1 MERGDHI
8 RGIVM
13 SAKSVKIRT
22 GCDCCNESSCVIK
35 LALHGLKG
43 DRIEGR
49 ADVTNEVLGH
59 HCHSKRR
66 KKEKSFYW
74 IRVNAK
80 SFFSLSP

>member
-49 ADVTNEVLGH
+49 ADVTNE
-59 HCHSKRR
+59 
-66 KKEKSFYW
+66 
-74 IRVNAK
+74 AK
-80 SFFSLSP
+80 SSAIIATAKEERKRKAFIGSG